1 MGGRRDGGLFAT
13 GAARVEITI
22 GASWARE
29 SLRYWAA
36 SPEFV
41 NSPPYSDILCFVHI
55 LIEHYWKYNN
65 KNNPDIKLSYKAK
78 PIFALK
84 LQQSKEFF
92 FKLSL
97 APTELNWTLPT
108 NSSSIPM
115 KPNEAKFFQDIL
127 QYLYP
132 DTEMN
137 NDEYWIGLSHTWRL
151 TTLDRLFLDLFGNY
165 LNN

>member
-1 MGGRRDGGLFAT
+1 M
-13 GAARVEITI
+13 
-22 GASWARE
+22 
-29 SLRYWAA
+29 
-36 SPEFV
+36 
-41 NSPPYSDILCFVHI
+41 
-55 LIEHYWKYNN
+55 IEHYWKYNN

-92 FKLSL
+92 FKLEP
-97 APTELNWTLPT
+97 ANWTEVSQLKT
-108 NSSSIPM
+108 NNSSSIPM